1 MYKIIMLDDT
11 AYVRYRVKDIL
22 ENMDMELCEAGT
34 SFDFFNKLY
43 DIRKELNLIILE
55 VGLSGE
61 DGFSVLRKIKGR
73 VLNIPVM
80 ILTKLNDR
88 NSFIKC
94 IKEGTSDYILKP
106 FNNKMLIDRIS
117 KLVICHEN
125 SNKSEEIIYLNFQQ
139 YIVRQIIKC
148 KAESKKF
155 SIIMVSL
162 IKENFTELDEKID
175 VRDSYLI
182 LIDFLYSKLKVIF
195 KTSELFEKYGLSTFI
210 GVLPDCDEEKVI
222 SIINNMKLIY
232 TKLKL
237 VDKRYSEYALQFS
250 FVVYPQ
256 DGDDKQQLLDKLT
269 VKMKLEMLRS

>member
-55 VGLSGE
+55 VGLSSE
-61 DGFSVLRKIKGR
+61 DGFSVLRKIKAR
-73 VLNIPVM
+73 ALNIPVM

-155 SIIMVSL
+155 SIIMISL

-222 SIINNMKLIY
+222 SIIKNMKLIY

-269 VKMKLEMLRS
+269 AKMKLEMLRS

>member
-22 ENMDMELCEAGT
+22 ENIGMEVCEAGT

-43 DIRKELNLIILE
+43 DMKRDLNLIILE
-55 VGLSGE
+55 VGLGSE

-73 VLNIPVM
+73 ALNIPVM

-88 NSFIKC
+88 SSFIKC

-117 KLVICHEN
+117 KLVVCHEN

-155 SIIMVSL
+155 SVIMVSL

-182 LIDFLYSKLKVIF
+182 LIDLLYNKLKVIF
-195 KTSELFEKYGLSTFI
+195 KTSDLFEKYGLSTFV
-210 GVLPDCDEEKVI
+210 GVLPDCDEEKVV
-222 SIINNMKLIY
+222 SIIDNMKLIY
-232 TKLKL
+232 TKLKSA
-237 VDKRYSEYALQFS
+237 DKRYSEYALQFS

-256 DGDDKQQLLDKLT
+256 DGEDKQQLLDKLT